1 MKNNDDTNQ
10 KESLATLRRSKSSGQ
25 AQAACYGEK
34 TFQAFRPHPWHGL
47 EAGDNVPDVVN
58 AFVEITPFD
67 LVKYEVDKVSGYL
80 RVDRPQRT
88 SSQPPALY
96 GFIPRTLCAER
107 VRELS
112 PGACQ
117 GDGDPLDICIISE
130 RPITKSEVIVRAR
143 PIGGLQMNDGGEAD
157 DKIIAVL
164 HNDHVWGKVR
174 ELHDLPSVLL
184 ERLRHY
190 FETYKIIPGRKPT
203 TEIRTAYGKTHAGK
217 VIEAAIQDYN
227 YAFRATERLKESGTP
242 QVKTSRKDKP
252 RWDRNTS
259 ARQKTFATS

>member
-1 MKNNDDTNQ
+1 MKSRRDG
-10 KESLATLRRSKSSGQ
+10 LAPEENLTECAGGGK
-25 AQAACYGEK
+25 
-34 TFQAFRPHPWHGL
+34 FQAFRPHPWHGL
-47 EAGDNVPDVVN
+47 EAGDNVPEVVN

-96 GFIPRTLCAER
+96 GFIPKTLCAER
-107 VRELS
+107 VHRLS
-112 PGACQ
+112 PGSVR

-143 PIGGLQMNDGGEAD
+143 PIGGLQMNDGVEAD

-164 HNDHVWGKVR
+164 QNDHVWGKVR

-184 ERLRHY
+184 ERIRHY
-190 FETYKIIPGRKPT
+190 FETYKIIPGRKPST
-203 TEIRTAYGKTHAGK
+203 HIRGAYGKAHAGR
-217 VIEAAIQDYN
+217 VIGAAIADYN
-227 YAFRATERLKESGTP
+227 CAYRAPGELTENERAFRSERTNGDAENPRAKRSNT
-242 QVKTSRKDKP
+242 RKD
-252 RWDRNTS
+252 S
-259 ARQKTFATS
+259 V